1 MKYQLTISIL
11 ILILIL
17 SCNGDGEDIFSMDV
31 GEDWVDVKTKVYHI
45 DTLTVKLSTFQFDS
59 ITVSNAKRLMIG
71 SYNDPEFGLIKSE
84 SYIQLKNSDLYE
96 IDDKAEFDS
105 ISLVLKFDKYF
116 YNDTIPS
123 QEFKVHKVLEDI
135 EPDDDDNF
143 YYNTT
148 NFKTSST
155 PLTSNIFKPRPNK
168 IDTLS
173 IKLDNIYGET
183 LFNKIKNNEF
193 NSDEEFL
200 EEYKGLMI
208 AAGETNTSIL
218 GFSINSEMKI
228 YYTIDNGVEFESE
241 EKIINFQINPT
252 YSFNHIESN
261 NEGTVLEDLD
271 GSLKILPS
279 YETNN
284 NSFVQS
290 GTGITSRI
298 DIPYLET
305 LNDIPGDGVII
316 DAFLKISL
324 KQNSNTHYL
333 QTRDSL
339 KLKIVNHK
347 SEIIDNLLDY
357 VGNAV
362 TGVVEEKNSE
372 FNITTYSFPIRSFLD
387 IKFADPKPENL
398 FLIISPQDFNS
409 SLDRYI
415 FKSENAVN
423 DRDIKLEITYA
434 IYHED

>member
-1 MKYQLTISIL
+1 
-11 ILILIL
+11 
-17 SCNGDGEDIFSMDV
+17 MDV

-155 PLTSNIFKPRPNK
+155 PLASNIFKPRPNK

-173 IKLDNIYGET
+173 IKLDNIYGKT
-183 LFNKIKNNEF
+183 LFNKIKDNEINN
-193 NSDEEFL
+193 DEEFL

-208 AAGETNTSIL
+208 RAGETNTSIL
-218 GFSINSEMKI
+218 GFSTNSEMKI

-252 YSFNHIESN
+252 YSFNHIESD
-261 NEGTVLEDLD
+261 NEGTVIEDLD

-279 YETNN
+279 YETNDK
-284 NSFVQS
+284 SFVQS

-305 LNDIPGDGVII
+305 LNDIPGDGVVL

-324 KQNSNTHYL
+324 KQNSNSQTI

-339 KLKIVNHK
+339 QLKIVNHK
-347 SEIIDNLLDY
+347 SEIIDDLLNYD
-357 VGNAV
+357 GNTV
-362 TGVVEEKNSE
+362 IGIVEEENSE
-372 FNITTYSFPIRSFLD
+372 YSIITYNFPIRSFLD
-387 IKFADPKPENL
+387 MKFANAKPENL
-398 FLIISPQDFNS
+398 FLVISPSNFKS
-409 SLDRYI
+409 SVDRYI
-415 FKSENAVN
+415 FEGENAIN
-423 DRDIKLEITYA
+423 DKKIKLEITYA
-434 IYHED
+434 IYNEN

>member
-1 MKYQLTISIL
+1 M
-11 ILILIL
+11 ILIL
-17 SCNGDGEDIFSMDV
+17 SCNVNEEDIFSMDV
-31 GEDWVDVKTKVYHI
+31 GEDWIDVKTKVYHI

-155 PLTSNIFKPRPNK
+155 PLASNIFKPRPNK

-173 IKLDNIYGET
+173 IKLDNIYGKT
-183 LFNKIKNNEF
+183 LFNKIKDNEINN
-193 NSDEEFL
+193 DEEFL

-208 AAGETNTSIL
+208 RAGETNTSIL
-218 GFSINSEMKI
+218 GFSTNSKMKI

-261 NEGTVLEDLD
+261 NEGTVIEDLH

-279 YETNN
+279 YETNDK
-284 NSFVQS
+284 SFVQS

-305 LNDIPGDGVII
+305 LNDIPGDGVVL

-324 KQNSNTHYL
+324 KQNSNSQTI

-339 KLKIVNHK
+339 QLKIVNHK
-347 SEIIDNLLDY
+347 SEIIDDLLNYD
-357 VGNAV
+357 GNTV
-362 TGVVEEKNSE
+362 IGIVEEENSE
-372 FNITTYSFPIRSFLD
+372 YSITTYNFPIRSFLD
-387 IKFADPKPENL
+387 MKFANAKPENL
-398 FLIISPQDFNS
+398 FLIISPPNYNS
-409 SLDRYI
+409 SVDRYI
-415 FKSENAVN
+415 FEGENAIN
-423 DRDIKLEITYA
+423 DKKIKLEITYA
-434 IYHED
+434 IYNEN